1 MDVFFFRLEIHRN
14 HNSFCS
20 LGFVCLFSAFTFF
33 SYSLVSECVCVCFFG
48 MFGLRMSDE
57 RIFGS
62 QNLTVGDFLFRLQIE
77 FQENSRLIFIVRF
90 VYFVVDSKIQ
100 GRKNV
105 KELKYEKNTHTQC
118 YHSITMKRK
127 KNN

>member
-1 MDVFFFRLEIHRN
+1 M
-14 HNSFCS
+14 
-20 LGFVCLFSAFTFF
+20 
-33 SYSLVSECVCVCFFG
+33 CVCFLLLLFG

-127 KNN
+127 KTIKRFCVNGSLTKIMKKPISIYWRVK